1 MPLLVSVFF
10 FTITN
15 LSLLTSLCTIAIAPE
30 NSFRDE
36 LKEQGVTLI
45 ATGRRNFS
53 NKSLLSWAESK
64 PTSTPA
70 PTQAPPTVF
79 KLPYQDDFAAAG
91 SPALKP
97 NQYQSG
103 NVTGHAKG
111 AQRQQGPYK
120 MSVPFGID
128 QVPDANSANNSTGVK
143 SLADIV
149 KAKSTSKSLASYMK

>member
-1 MPLLVSVFF
+1 MLLLVSFYLLADLKS
-10 FTITN
+10 N
-15 LSLLTSLCTIAIAPE
+15 LICTFIIAPE

-64 PTSTPA
+64 PTTTPA

-79 KLPYQDDFAAAG
+79 KLPYQDDYAVAG
-91 SPALKP
+91 TPAIKP
-97 NQYQSG
+97 NQYQSS

-111 AQRQQGPYK
+111 GQRVQHAYK
-120 MSVPFGID
+120 MSVPFGTD
-128 QVPDANSANNSTGVK
+128 PVPDSNSTNNSGGVK
-143 SLADIV
+143 SLADVV
-149 KAKSTSKSLASYMK
+149 KAKNTTKSLSSYVR